1 MLTDLSIHDFLK
13 ETASGSAVP
22 GGGSIAALSGASA
35 ASLCAMVANLTIGKK
50 GYEAVEAEMQSIAKT
65 ASDLKYQFIQNI
77 DRDAE
82 AYHSVLQ
89 AFKQPRGTD
98 AEKKIRNETIQ
109 EAFKKAAH
117 VPLQVAE
124 AAFSLF
130 ELIEKVVT
138 QGNKNAVTDGAV
150 AALTARTAVHAA
162 LYNVQV
168 NLGSIKDQV
177 FVDKTSAQVKV
188 IQTQVEKTEREI
200 LTKVNLNSA
209 HP

>member
-22 GGGSIAALSGASA
+22 GGGSIAALNGASA

-65 ASDLKYQFIQNI
+65 ASDLKQQFIQNI

-82 AYHSVLQ
+82 AYRSVLQ
-89 AFKQPRGTD
+89 AFKRPKGTE
-98 AEKKIRNETIQ
+98 AEKQIRNETIQ
-109 EAFKKAAH
+109 AAFKQAAH

-124 AAFSLF
+124 AACSLF
-130 ELIEKVVT
+130 KLIEKVVT

-150 AALTARTAVHAA
+150 AALTAGAAVHAA

-177 FVDKTSAQVKV
+177 FVDKTSAQVKA
-188 IQTQVEKTEREI
+188 IQTKVEKTEREI
-200 LTKVNLNSA
+200 LAKVNLKN
-209 HP
+209 

>member
-22 GGGSIAALSGASA
+22 GGGSIAALNGASA

-50 GYEAVEAEMQSIAKT
+50 GYEAVEAEMQSIAKK
-65 ASDLKYQFIQNI
+65 ASDLKHQFIQNI

-89 AFKQPRGTD
+89 AFKRPRGTD
-98 AEKKIRNETIQ
+98 AEKQIRNETIQ
-109 EAFKKAAH
+109 AAFKQAAH

-150 AALTARTAVHAA
+150 AALNARTAIHAA

-177 FVDKTSAQVKV
+177 FVDKTAAQVKA
-188 IQTQVEKTEREI
+188 IQTQVEKAEREI
-200 LTKVNLNSA
+200 LSKVNLKK
-209 HP
+209 

>member
-1 MLTDLSIHDFLK
+1 MLTDLSIKDFLK

-22 GGGSIAALSGASA
+22 GGGSIAALNGASA

-65 ASDLKYQFIQNI
+65 ASDLKQKFIQNI

-82 AYHSVLQ
+82 AYHSVLK
-89 AFKQPRGTD
+89 AFKRPRGTD
-98 AEKKIRNETIQ
+98 AEKQLRNETIQ
-109 EAFKKAAH
+109 AAIKQAAH

-130 ELIEKVVT
+130 ELIAKVVA

-150 AALTARTAVHAA
+150 AALTAGTAIRGA
-162 LYNVQV
+162 LYNVQI

-177 FVDKTSAQVKV
+177 FVDKTSAKVKA
-188 IQTQVEKTEREI
+188 IQAQVEKTEREI
-200 LTKVNLNSA
+200 LAKVNLNSA

>member
-22 GGGSIAALSGASA
+22 GGGSIAALNGASA

-65 ASDLKYQFIQNI
+65 ASDLKQQFIQNI

-82 AYHSVLQ
+82 AYRSVLQ
-89 AFKQPRGTD
+89 AFKRPKGTE
-98 AEKKIRNETIQ
+98 AEKQIRNETIQ
-109 EAFKKAAH
+109 AAFKQAAH

-124 AAFSLF
+124 AACSLF
-130 ELIEKVVT
+130 KLIEKVVT

-150 AALTARTAVHAA
+150 AALTAGAAVHAA

-177 FVDKTSAQVKV
+177 FVDKTSARVKT

-200 LTKVNLNSA
+200 LAKVNLKN
-209 HP
+209 

>member
-1 MLTDLSIHDFLK
+1 MLTDLSIKDFLK
-13 ETASGSAVP
+13 ATASGSAVP
-22 GGGSIAALSGASA
+22 GGGSIAALNGASS

-65 ASDLKYQFIQNI
+65 ASDLKQQFIQNI

-89 AFKQPRGTD
+89 AFKRPRGTD
-98 AEKKIRNETIQ
+98 AEKQIRNETIQ
-109 EAFKKAAH
+109 AVFKQAAQ

-124 AAFSLF
+124 AACNLF

-150 AALTARTAVHAA
+150 AALTAGTAVQAA

-177 FVDKTSAQVKV
+177 FVDKTSARVKA
-188 IQTQVEKTEREI
+188 IQTQVEKAEKEI
-200 LTKVNLNSA
+200 LAKVNLNQE
-209 HP
+209 

>member
-22 GGGSIAALSGASA
+22 GGGSIAALNGASA

-65 ASDLKYQFIQNI
+65 ASDLKQQFIQNI

-82 AYHSVLQ
+82 AYRSVLQ
-89 AFKQPRGTD
+89 AFKRPKGTE
-98 AEKKIRNETIQ
+98 AEKQIRNETIQ
-109 EAFKKAAH
+109 AAFKQAAH

-124 AAFSLF
+124 AACSLF

-138 QGNKNAVTDGAV
+138 QGNKNALTDGAV
-150 AALTARTAVHAA
+150 AALTAGAAVHAA

-177 FVDKTSAQVKV
+177 FVDKTSAQVKA
-188 IQTQVEKTEREI
+188 IQTKVEKTEREI
-200 LTKVNLNSA
+200 LAKVNLKN
-209 HP
+209 

>member
-1 MLTDLSIHDFLK
+1 MLTDLSIKDFLK
-13 ETASGSAVP
+13 ATASGSAVP
-22 GGGSIAALSGASA
+22 GGGSIAALNGASA

-50 GYEAVEAEMQSIAKT
+50 SYAAVEAEMQSIAKA
-65 ASDLKYQFIQNI
+65 ASDLKQQFIQNI

-89 AFKQPRGTD
+89 AFKRPKGTD
-98 AEKKIRNETIQ
+98 AEKQIRNETIQ
-109 EAFKKAAH
+109 AAFKQAAQ

-124 AAFSLF
+124 AACNLF

-150 AALTARTAVHAA
+150 AALTAGTAVQAA

-177 FVDKTSAQVKV
+177 FVDKTSARVKA
-188 IQTQVEKTEREI
+188 IQTQVEKTEKEI
-200 LTKVNLNSA
+200 LAKVNLNQK
-209 HP
+209 